1 VTRWPPC
8 LVAPSSEENVKKLL
22 PRTAVAAA
30 LIALTTAAACSS
42 NGSGGSGGTGNAKI
56 AFLMPDIA
64 STRYELYDAP
74 LFKAKMKQLCPKC
87 TVLYQN
93 AGADAAKQQQQAS
106 SVLAQGVKAI
116 VIDPVDSAAAAS
128 IVRNAQSQNV
138 KVIAYDRPIPA
149 TKADY
154 YVSFDNQKIGAM
166 IAQSLVDHLKEKKA
180 KGGILEVNGSPT
192 DAAAGLIKKGIHS
205 SVDTSGLK
213 LLAEYDTPGWDPTK
227 AQDWVSGQVSK
238 FRDQIA
244 GVVAAN
250 DGTGG
255 GAIAAFKAA
264 GTAVPPVT
272 GNDAELAAAQ
282 RIIAGDQYNTISK
295 PIKIVAEAAATVT
308 YQFLQGKPP
317 AAGTTLFN
325 TPSQLFT
332 PTVVTQ
338 ENIGTVLLGPGG
350 ALKVSAVCTQTY
362 AAACAKLGIK

>member
-1 VTRWPPC
+1 MAAMPPR
-8 LVAPSSEENVKKLL
+8 PSSSEENVKKLL

-30 LIALTTAAACSS
+30 AALTALTAVTACSS
-42 NGSGGSGGTGNAKI
+42 SSSGGTDKAKI

-74 LFKAKMKQLCPKC
+74 LFKAKMKQLCPGC

-128 IVRNAQSQNV
+128 IVRNAQSQKV
-138 KVIAYDRPIPA
+138 KVIAYDRPIPT

-154 YVSFDNQKIGAM
+154 YVSFDNQKIGAL

-205 SVDTSGLK
+205 AVDTSGLK
-213 LLAEYDTPGWDPTK
+213 LLAEYDTPGWEPAK
-227 AQDWVSGQVSK
+227 AQDWTSGQISK
-238 FRDQIA
+238 FGGQIA

-264 GTAVPPVT
+264 GTPVPPVT

-295 PIKIVAEAAATVT
+295 PIKIVAEAAANVT

-317 AAGTTLFN
+317 AAQTTLFN

-338 ENIGTVLLGPGG
+338 DNIGKALLGPGG
-350 ALKVSAVCTQTY
+350 ALKVSEVCTQTY
-362 AAACAKLGIK
+362 AAACTKLGIK